1 MSNYH
6 VPRLNLAPKTEHF
19 LRWWHPCDYLLLLYW
34 VFFLPQAFSR
44 YLDSEQ
50 LESHDIGTT
59 HSKFS
64 ILVAQGIILSLFFTL
79 VFVAIIVF
87 TTENA
92 DWLEVLSSMVLG
104 VTSGMASSLG
114 WGVGL
119 AMAPNMAW
127 RVVLGLVLG
136 IIWRLI
142 FAIALLDITDKN
154 ITDNNLKDY
163 LEPAIIIGVAVGL
176 AWSMAW
182 RNASRLA
189 LGASPARVSE
199 IKTSGLASGFAW
211 AVAVGWLLG
220 LKWFLIWVGVLLW
233 LTVRPDDWL
242 LGFLFIKPNQVNWKF
257 LHVTRLP
264 MFSLTT
270 HLTHWLRGDWETG
283 LHNLDQIL
291 TYTFQS
297 EAVMGALRTLLDQT
311 PKSQLISRMAQVAE
325 NISPQNLSEWNL
337 LRLGNE
343 QLGKVKTSK
352 RLAAVA
358 DGFWFLSEKKP
369 HKAVRAFTHV
379 RYLPYGEE
387 MLTISQI
394 LTNFHAAKDLASL
407 ATLTK
412 HPFVPS
418 STLRIQV
425 WQTLDNFYQVIEDV
439 RTMEASCSSSM
450 RFFIHRRAL
459 DTIKDI
465 LKHAHSLPHPERNLV
480 ISIAK
485 NWQDALL
492 KVENLQMEVGEISL
506 ATGFWHLQQQK
517 ITKAV
522 EAFAVARDNTQG
534 KEMLAITQILA
545 DFRKAR
551 DIYSIAALPICNLWE
566 PSPSSFR
573 PQTWSALANL
583 GKVVGNVAV
592 IAHSVSPSMRSF
604 AHNRALGELE
614 TILREIHTVPDPERQ
629 LIIQIARNWQ
639 DVLLQIASEVGKI
652 TITKPVRNPYIV
664 GDPVEGK
671 LFVGREDIIHN
682 LEELWRHQE
691 LLQSVVLY
699 GHRRMGKTSILRN
712 VTRLIPDIKFIYVNL
727 QCLGSISHGLGE
739 VLMAITDEIS
749 AALRIEAPEDEQL
762 LQLPERT
769 FERYLKKVLEVM
781 EGKPLIIALD
791 EFETIEELIEAGQI
805 SKTFMGFLRG
815 LMQMSPRFAFAFAG
829 LHTLDEMNG
838 DYFEPFFASVIS
850 IPVSFLETAATCQIL
865 ANPVD
870 RHQADFSP
878 DAVPEEFPLDYTLP
892 ALDHIHELTAGQ
904 PYLVQKV
911 GFQLV
916 RCYNEQVFEHGRKRE
931 AIFTIEDVDEVIQEA
946 DFFKKG
952 RYYFEGV
959 WSQAGQGAQGQREII
974 RALANHKQGVNQQ
987 VLAETLAMGEQKF
1000 TEAVSTLINHDVI
1013 ASEEGKLKII
1023 VELFRRWVCQNYP

>member
-19 LRWWHPCDYLLLLYW
+19 LRWWHPYDYLLLLYW
-34 VFFLPQAFSR
+34 VFFFSQAFSR
-44 YLDSEQ
+44 YLDGEQ
-50 LESHDIGTT
+50 SESHSVAADR
-59 HSKFS
+59 SKFL

-79 VFVAIIVF
+79 LFVAIIVF
-87 TTENA
+87 TTHDA
-92 DWLEVLSSMVLG
+92 DWIEVLSSIVLG

-119 AMAPNMAW
+119 AMAPNIGW
-127 RVVLGLVLG
+127 RVILGLVLG

-142 FAIALLDITDKN
+142 FAIALFDITDSN
-154 ITDNNLKDY
+154 ITENNLKEY

-189 LGASPARVSE
+189 LGASPAKVSE

-211 AVAVGWLLG
+211 AVAVGLVLG
-220 LKWFLIWVGVLLW
+220 WKWFLIWVGVLLG

-264 MFSLTT
+264 LFSLTT
-270 HLTHWLRGDWETG
+270 HLTYWLRGDWETG

-297 EAVMGALRTLLDQT
+297 EPVVRALKRLLDET
-311 PKSQLISRMAQVAE
+311 PNSQLISRMAQVAE
-325 NISPQNLSEWNL
+325 NISPKNLSEWNL
-337 LRLGNE
+337 LRLGND
-343 QLGKVKTSK
+343 QLGQSKTSK

-369 HKAVRAFTHV
+369 HKAVQAFTHV

-394 LTNFHAAKDLASL
+394 LTSFYAAKDLASL
-407 ATLTK
+407 VTLER
-412 HPFVPS
+412 HPFVPQ
-418 STLRIQV
+418 STLRSEI
-425 WQTLDNFYQVIEDV
+425 WQTLENFYQVIEDV
-439 RTMEASCSSSM
+439 HTMETSYSSDL

-459 DTIKDI
+459 GTIKDI
-465 LKHAHSLPHPERNLV
+465 LKHAHNLPHPERNLV

-492 KVENLQMEVGEISL
+492 KVDNLQMEVGEISL
-506 ATGFWHLQQQK
+506 ATGFWHLQQQE

-522 EAFAVARDNTQG
+522 EAFAVARDNPQG
-534 KEMLAITQILA
+534 KEMLAIAQILA

-551 DIYSIAALPICNLWE
+551 DIYTIAALSICNIWE

-573 PQTWSALANL
+573 PQTWSTLANL

-614 TILREIHTVPDPERQ
+614 TILRGINTVPDPERT
-629 LIIQIARNWQ
+629 LILKIARNWQ

-652 TITKPVRNPYIV
+652 TISKPVRNPYIV
-664 GDPVEGK
+664 GDPVEGN
-671 LFVGREDIIHN
+671 LFVGREDIIHH
-682 LEELWRHQE
+682 LEELWCHQE

-712 VTRLIPDIKFIYVNL
+712 VIHLIPDIKFIYVNL

-749 AALRIEAPEDEQL
+749 AALGVEAPTDEQL

-781 EGKPLIIALD
+781 EGERLIIALD

-805 SKTFMGFLRG
+805 SRTFMGFLRG
-815 LMQMSPRFAFAFAG
+815 LMHMSPKIAFAFAG
-829 LHTLDEMNG
+829 LHTLDEMNA

-850 IPVSFLETAATCQIL
+850 IHVSFLEPAATRQIL

-870 RHQADFSP
+870 HHASDFNS
-878 DAVPEEFPLDYTLP
+878 DTVPEEFPLDYTP
-892 ALDHIHELTAGQ
+892 AALDYIHELTAGQ

-959 WSQAGQGAQGQREII
+959 WTQAGQGAQGQRNII
-974 RALANHKQGVNQQ
+974 RALANYEQGVNQQ
-987 VLAETLAMGEQKF
+987 VLAETMAMEEEEF
-1000 TEAVSTLINHDVI
+1000 RESLTTLINHDVI
-1013 ASEEGKLKII
+1013 ASEDDQLTII
-1023 VELFRRWVCQNYP
+1023 VELFRRWICENHP